1 MFLFS
6 PYVSL
11 WFNSPVLQGVLSMQ
25 KLQGQGAGIMRI
37 AVAGKGGAGKT
48 TISATMARLFAQRG
62 FRVNALD
69 DDPNPNLANALGLTA
84 SQVEQLRGI
93 ARENI
98 MEERVDASNHA
109 SLHLTLPF
117 DQVIENYGV
126 VGPDGVR
133 MLMMT
138 ALQGAGKG

>member
-1 MFLFS
+1 
-6 PYVSL
+6 
-11 WFNSPVLQGVLSMQ
+11 
-25 KLQGQGAGIMRI
+25 MRI

-69 DDPNPNLANALGLTA
+69 DDPNPNLANALGLSA
-84 SQVEQLRGI
+84 HQVARLRGV

-98 MEERVDASNHA
+98 MEERVDEHDHA

-117 DQVIENYGV
+117 EQVIEEYGV
-126 VGPDGVR
+126 IGPDGVR

-138 ALQGAGKG
+138 ALRGAGKG

>member
-1 MFLFS
+1 
-6 PYVSL
+6 
-11 WFNSPVLQGVLSMQ
+11 
-25 KLQGQGAGIMRI
+25 MRI
-37 AVAGKGGAGKT
+37 AVAGKGGSGKT

-69 DDPNPNLANALGLTA
+69 DDPNPNLANALGLSA
-84 SQVEQLRGI
+84 NQVERLRGI
-93 ARENI
+93 ARADI
-98 MEERVDASNHA
+98 MEERVDAHNHA
-109 SLHLTLPF
+109 SLHLTIPF
-117 DQVIENYGV
+117 EKVINDYGV